1 MKRKT
6 TVERNETA
14 FDRVER
20 DCPVAGVLAAR
31 LRVARETITQ
41 RWLERIAARV
51 TMDPQQ
57 IFPTEELL
65 DHVPVLIDGIADYLE
80 DPGEVVA
87 ADAPVV
93 AKAMEL
99 GELRHE
105 QGFDPYEI
113 LKEFEILGGILYR
126 FLSEVIET
134 IDVPCSR
141 GELLTCAHRVFRAIS
156 VIQQAT
162 TSHYLRRAGESI
174 HDREQRLRAFNRA
187 LSHEFKN
194 RIGAVLGASELLAE
208 SDGFDVEQMERMRGI
223 LRRNAR
229 EMERIIRNLL
239 DLSRLERDARQ
250 QKHIELRQ
258 AAVEAT
264 RQLRE
269 IAEEN
274 DVRVRVSDGL
284 PPVEVNAAAVELCL
298 TNYISNAIKYSD
310 PDETERCVE
319 VTGEVVAEKSDG
331 PCAIVVRVQDNGK
344 GVAEEKRAQL
354 FERFFRA
361 HEGDTSVTG
370 TGLGL
375 SIVRE
380 TVESLGGR
388 AWAEF
393 PGKGSV
399 FAFSLPCRRAE
410 DRQQERASEAA

>member
-1 MKRKT
+1 MEEI
-6 TVERNETA
+6 VESNERTA
-14 FDRVER
+14 ERLER
-20 DCPVAGVLAAR
+20 DCPVAGALADR
-31 LRVARETITQ
+31 LREARDDITL
-41 RWLERIAARV
+41 RWLERISARIALEPERV
-51 TMDPQQ
+51 
-57 IFPTEELL
+57 FPTDELL
-65 DHVPVLIDGIADYLE
+65 DHVPMLIDGIADFLE
-80 DPGEVVA
+80 DPVEVIA

-99 GELRHE
+99 GDLRHD

-113 LKEFEILGGILYR
+113 LKEYEILGGILYS
-126 FLSEVIET
+126 FLAQAVDR
-134 IDVPCSR
+134 IDVPCSHSD
-141 GELLTCAHRVFRAIS
+141 LLTCGHRIFLAVS

-208 SDGFDVEQMERMRGI
+208 EEGFGREQRDRLRGI
-223 LRRNAR
+223 LLSNAR

-258 AAVEAT
+258 AALEAT

-269 IAEEN
+269 IAEEHAVG
-274 DVRVRVSDGL
+274 VRIDRALPRVH
-284 PPVEVNAAAVELCL
+284 VNAAAVELCL
-298 TNYISNAIKYSD
+298 TNFISNAIKYAD
-310 PDETERCVE
+310 PNERERLVE
-319 VTGEVVAEKSDG
+319 VRAEVSEVQNGEPAS
-331 PCAIVVRVQDNGK
+331 IVVRVVDNGM
-344 GVAEEKRAQL
+344 GVPEERRDRL
-354 FERFFRA
+354 FERFYRA
-361 HEGDTSVTG
+361 HEGDATVEG

-380 TVESLGGR
+380 TVESLGGH

-393 PGKGSV
+393 PAKGSI

-410 DRQQERASEAA
+410 DQSHAEEAA

>member
-1 MKRKT
+1 MESN
-6 TVERNETA
+6 ERSAE
-14 FDRVER
+14 RLER
-20 DCPVAGVLAAR
+20 DCPVAGLLADR
-31 LRVARETITQ
+31 LREARDDITL
-41 RWLERIAARV
+41 RWLERISARIALEPERV
-51 TMDPQQ
+51 
-57 IFPTEELL
+57 FPTDELL
-65 DHVPVLIDGIADYLE
+65 DHVPLLIDGIADYLE
-80 DPGEVVA
+80 DPVEVIA

-99 GELRHE
+99 GELRHD

-113 LKEFEILGGILYR
+113 LKEYEILGGILYN
-126 FLSEVIET
+126 FLAQAADR
-134 IDVPCSR
+134 IDVPCSHSD
-141 GELLTCAHRVFRAIS
+141 LLTCGHRIFRAVS
-156 VIQQAT
+156 MIQQAT

-208 SDGFDVEQMERMRGI
+208 GEGFGREQRDSLRGI
-223 LRRNAR
+223 LLRNAR

-258 AAVEAT
+258 AALEAT

-269 IAEEN
+269 IAEEHAVG
-274 DVRVRVSDGL
+274 VRIDRVL
-284 PPVEVNAAAVELCL
+284 PRVQVNAAAVELCL
-298 TNYISNAIKYSD
+298 TNFISNAIKYAD
-310 PDETERCVE
+310 PQEPERRVDVRAE
-319 VTGEVVAEKSDG
+319 VGEVRDG
-331 PCAIVVRVQDNGK
+331 EPASIVVRVVDNGL
-344 GVAEEKRAQL
+344 GVPEERRDRL
-354 FERFFRA
+354 FERFYRA
-361 HEGDTSVTG
+361 HEGDATVEG

-393 PGKGSV
+393 PAKGSI

-410 DRQQERASEAA
+410 DQSRAEEAA

>member
-1 MKRKT
+1 
-6 TVERNETA
+6 VESNERA
-14 FDRVER
+14 AERLER
-20 DCPVAGVLAAR
+20 DCPVAGVLAER
-31 LRVARETITQ
+31 LRAARDDITM

-51 TMDPQQ
+51 PLEPER
-57 IFPTEELL
+57 IFPTDELL
-65 DHVPVLIDGIADYLE
+65 DHVPLLIEGIADYLE
-80 DPGEVVA
+80 DPVEVVS

-99 GELRHE
+99 GELRHD

-113 LKEFEILGGILYR
+113 LKEYEILGGILYS
-126 FLSEVIET
+126 FLAQIVDRV
-134 IDVPCSR
+134 DVPCSR
-141 GELLTCAHRVFRAIS
+141 SELLTCGHRIFRAVS
-156 VIQQAT
+156 MIQQAT

-208 SDGFDVEQMERMRGI
+208 GDGFGREQRDRLRNI
-223 LRRNAR
+223 LLRNAR

-258 AAVEAT
+258 AALEAM

-269 IAEEN
+269 IADEHG
-274 DVRVRVSDGL
+274 VRVRIDGRI
-284 PPVEVNAAAVELCL
+284 PRVQVNAAAVELCL
-298 TNYISNAIKYSD
+298 TNFISNAIKYAD
-310 PDETERCVE
+310 PEEPERRVDVRAE
-319 VTGEVVAEKSDG
+319 AGELRNGEPAS
-331 PCAIVVRVQDNGK
+331 IVVRVIDNGL
-344 GVAEEKRAQL
+344 GVPEEKRAQL

-361 HEGDTSVTG
+361 HEGDTTVEG

-380 TVESLGGR
+380 TVQSLGGR

-393 PGKGSV
+393 PGKGSI

-410 DRQQERASEAA
+410 DQARAEEAA